1 MIEALPVTLTGNTSE
16 SITCKVTRAG
26 KISAGLRFLPE
37 FSTTIPVPTGYLLD
51 TRKTTANKKNGIQW
65 TLLTQLHDLCYADDL
80 IGSPFA

>member
-1 MIEALPVTLTGNTSE
+1 MIEVLPVTLTGNTSE
-16 SITCKVTRAG
+16 SITCKVTQAG
-26 KISAGLRFLPE
+26 NSAGLRFLPE
-37 FSTTIPVPTGYLLD
+37 FSTTIPVLTSYLLD